1 MDARTSP
8 LSVPQIIA
16 VVEHLSLPEL
26 EEVASRVLALRAA
39 RRAPHLCAEE
49 AALLQRINQTLPEDL
64 KARMHILMAKQVIEE
79 LSETEYT
86 ELASLTDRLEVLH
99 ADRMAALATLAQRRD
114 TTLDEVMHQLGIHF
128 PDHD

>member
-1 MDARTSP
+1 MDARTSS

-49 AALLQRINQTLPEDL
+49 AALLQRINHTLPEDL
-64 KARMHILMAKQVIEE
+64 KARMHVLMAKQEIEE

-99 ADRMAALATLAQRRD
+99 ADRMAALATLAQRRGMTVD
-114 TTLDEVMHQLGIHF
+114 DVMQQLGIHF